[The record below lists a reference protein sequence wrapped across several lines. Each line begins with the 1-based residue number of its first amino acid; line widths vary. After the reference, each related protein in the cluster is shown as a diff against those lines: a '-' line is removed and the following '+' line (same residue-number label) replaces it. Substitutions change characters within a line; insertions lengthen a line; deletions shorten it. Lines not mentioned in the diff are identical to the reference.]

1 MKEVIQKRWLWRR
14 DQTHKFRSIFT
25 RFGRSRYI
33 SRQTDDRIN
42 MTEGRH
48 SNKKLSVLE
57 FCVSSCLDWQR
68 SLMSTSWM
76 TECVYVN
83 MAKRTMLASVAMTDN
98 FLSRLPDDLWT
109 HGGSWTVI
117 GRVRTSSVFRQRS
130 VRIYAAV
137 IWYRRVWSRSSRP
150 EQNKLRSRSEPVLD
164 YSVCSGLIS
173 DPAMFCLWLRSG
185 KQERTAQVPSLHVSG
200 VGRIWSG
207 LFAACNCSSQLSDI
221 IIVDPPDIW
230 LCHQSPR
237 HVMQVLRDRK
247 ALNGILE
254 VSLAEARSGN
264 TISFSDTMINVN

>member
-25 RFGRSRYI
+25 RFGRSQYI
-33 SRQTDDRIN
+33 SRQMDDRIN

-117 GRVRTSSVFRQRS
+117 GRVRTSSVASLSTAIGEDLCCCDLILSSLIEIQPTRTEQT
-130 VRIYAAV
+130 AV
-137 IWYRRVWSRSSRP
+137 QIWAS
-150 EQNKLRSRSEPVLD
+150 
-164 YSVCSGLIS
+164 
-173 DPAMFCLWLRSG
+173 
-185 KQERTAQVPSLHVSG
+185 
-200 VGRIWSG
+200 SG
-207 LFAACNCSSQLSDI
+207 LFSLLWADIRPCYVLPVAQIWQTGADRSSAITPCVRCRPDLVGFVCSL
-221 IIVDPPDIW
+221 
-230 LCHQSPR
+230 
-237 HVMQVLRDRK
+237 
-247 ALNGILE
+247 
-254 VSLAEARSGN
+254 
-264 TISFSDTMINVN
+264 